1 MPEKKNIKPVFTEP
15 YSDLLKGCL
24 AKSRSAQQEMY
35 EKLVSKMY
43 PVCMRYI
50 GERERAKDV
59 MHDGFITLFNRLE
72 DFRGEGSFEGWA
84 RRIFV
89 TACLMHLRKN
99 DVLKNSEQ
107 IDGEVP
113 VQRIKF
119 ETLAVDK
126 IDAEKLMET
135 ISRMPAGFRVVF
147 NMYVI
152 EGYSHKEIAEKL
164 GLSEGGSRSQL
175 SRAKVWLQNRLTNT
189 KGLK

>member
-1 MPEKKNIKPVFTEP
+1 M
-15 YSDLLKGCL
+15 DLLKGCL
-24 AKSRSAQQEMY
+24 AKRRSAQQEMY
-35 EKLVSKMY
+35 DKLVSKMY

-50 GERERAKDV
+50 GEKERAKDV
-59 MHDGFITLFNRLE
+59 MHDGFITLFNRLG

-99 DVLKNSEQ
+99 DVLKNSAQ

-175 SRAKVWLQNRLTNT
+175 SRAKVWLQNRLR
-189 KGLK
+189 KV